1 MCHRG
6 SFREDINEKYIL
18 CEYPENS
25 IEHVVNKCKKLS
37 RERRKLLENLNKELL
52 KAIEYHYYSKKF
64 TNWKEEN
71 KYDKR
76 GIIIIK
82 EFLNWNV

>member
-1 MCHRG
+1 MCHGG

-37 RERRKLLENLNKELL
+37 GERRKLLENLNKELL

-64 TNWKEEN
+64 SNGKEE
-71 KYDKR
+71 KKSEKR
-76 GIIIIK
+76 GIKNIK
-82 EFLNWNV
+82 ELLI